1 VVHERSRNQTKEI
14 NPGEPPGAPRFSS
27 CLLQPKPFPANGKV
41 GTSVLLHQGP
51 LALRSE
57 LCTVLEWPQWNHL
70 GLEKAPLENK
80 FSRKQEYE
88 NELLPGKSEQ
98 FSEQAGNTG
107 KIDNQKKYWVC

>member
-1 VVHERSRNQTKEI
+1 
-14 NPGEPPGAPRFSS
+14 
-27 CLLQPKPFPANGKV
+27 
-41 GTSVLLHQGP
+41 
-51 LALRSE
+51 
-57 LCTVLEWPQWNHL
+57 L